1 MDVAG
6 SGGLLSLSSPTAGGY
21 GFVHAIATRSW
32 NSLVG
37 GVALS
42 QPLRGG
48 IRSGREAEAG
58 TRFWG
63 VAAAPDSGS

>member
-1 MDVAG
+1 M
-6 SGGLLSLSSPTAGGY
+6 
-21 GFVHAIATRSW
+21 
-32 NSLVG
+32 G

-58 TRFWG
+58 DAFLG
-63 VAAAPDSGS
+63 VQRNRIRVRVPASPDSGSCVSGFGFLRLRIRVPASPVDYFLG